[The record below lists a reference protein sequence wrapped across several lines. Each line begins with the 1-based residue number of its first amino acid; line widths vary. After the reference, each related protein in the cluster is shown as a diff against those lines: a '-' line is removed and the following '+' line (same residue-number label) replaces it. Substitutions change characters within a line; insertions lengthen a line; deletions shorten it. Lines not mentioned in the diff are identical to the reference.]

1 MAADAHATVWVN
13 VYRPLMGACGTVW
26 ATREL
31 ADQMAA
37 RNRIACVPVKV
48 GESLGCTLFNM
59 TREGWAG

>member
-1 MAADAHATVWVN
+1 MTAAAPETVWVN

-26 ATREL
+26 ASREL

-37 RNRIACVPVKV
+37 RNRIACVPVRV

-59 TREGWAG
+59 TREGAAG